1 MKKFLSIS
9 FIILLI
15 DRIVKILVQAFLST
29 NKVYVIK
36 NFFYLIYV
44 KNIGAAFS
52 ILEGKSILFILIGLT
67 ALGLIFYQVKKKN
80 ISNIGYSLLFGG
92 ILGNLIDRIIY
103 GYVIDFIGFEIGSYS
118 FPIFN
123 IADIAI
129 VIGAII
135 IVLGSDKNEDNSRE

>member
-67 ALGLIFYQVKKKN
+67 ALGLIFYQVKKRN